1 MLIYLFSYFLVLFS
15 DEPHEVDQ
23 RHKIV
28 GLLGLFILQHQIYKG
43 IDRRFFSKFWDIH
56 KKVGFRLDPHH
67 TVTELLTEAR
77 ESTASRVAFNC
88 LVTHLR
94 KSLIHRLKI

>member
-1 MLIYLFSYFLVLFS
+1 MFSLQIFFGKCWFISSLVLFS

-56 KKVGFRLDPHH
+56 KKVGFRLDPQK
-67 TVTELLTEAR
+67 
-77 ESTASRVAFNC
+77 
-88 LVTHLR
+88 
-94 KSLIHRLKI
+94 KSKKNFKNL